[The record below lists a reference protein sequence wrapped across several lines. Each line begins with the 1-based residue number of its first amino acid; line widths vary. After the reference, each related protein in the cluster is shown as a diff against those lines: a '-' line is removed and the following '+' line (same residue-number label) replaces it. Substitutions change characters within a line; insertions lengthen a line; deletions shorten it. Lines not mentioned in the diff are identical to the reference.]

1 MMETVKKTGAEAT
14 LVLWGESV
22 VKVGAF
28 SNFLVRKG
36 KVGLSAYYHDIS
48 KETTMRLLVDVFGT
62 RILK

>member
-14 LVLWGESV
+14 LVLCGESV
-22 VKVGAF
+22 VKAGAF
-28 SNFLVRKG
+28 SNFLVRK
-36 KVGLSAYYHDIS
+36 VVFSAYFHDIS